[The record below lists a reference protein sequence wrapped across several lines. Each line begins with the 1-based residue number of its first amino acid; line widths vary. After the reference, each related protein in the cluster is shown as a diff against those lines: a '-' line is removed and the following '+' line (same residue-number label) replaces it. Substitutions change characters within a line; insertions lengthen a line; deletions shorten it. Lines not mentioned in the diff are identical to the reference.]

1 MSLSSEKPPA
11 LAGGVITASPM
22 HILVVGGG
30 VIGAA
35 VAFRLA
41 QAGAQVV
48 VLESADRL
56 GAGTSGRSFAWTNS
70 NEKTPRPYHDL
81 NVAGMRAHAARVER
95 LQTWGYSAE
104 WITPRQLHELEP
116 DVDLA
121 AVGDAPIAFYPDE
134 GWLDPIVYLHAML
147 QAAQRHSATVRTD
160 AHVEHLF

>member
-35 VAFRLA
+35 VAYRLV

-48 VLESADRL
+48 LLESADRV
-56 GAGTSGRSFAWTNS
+56 GAATSGRSFAWTNS

-81 NVAGMRAHAARVER
+81 NVAGMRAHAALRDEFGSIPWWHDGGSVDWFATDE
-95 LQTWGYSAE
+95 
-104 WITPRQLHELEP
+104 PR
-116 DVDLA
+116 A
-121 AVGDAPIAFYPDE
+121 A
-134 GWLDPIVYLHAML
+134 
-147 QAAQRHSATVRTD
+147 QAAR
-160 AHVEHLF
+160 